1 MDGTITDS
9 EPLWKIAMEEV
20 FHSVGCPLT
29 RDQFAVTVGMRIDE
43 VILYWFNKIG
53 WQGATPKEVEDRIID
68 KMDELIRQTATP
80 LPGVLETLDH
90 LRAKNYLIGLGTSS
104 YKKLIN
110 AVLDTLNINDKFDF
124 VHSAEDEV
132 YGKPHPAVF
141 LTVADA
147 LKVDPKDCLVLED
160 SFNGVLAGKSANM
173 HVVCIPEKSHKPDA
187 RLMIADY
194 HFETMSDMLHD
205 LKISE
210 IKAI

>member
-1 MDGTITDS
+1 MSQLCMTMIWHIWGLLVMS
-9 EPLWKIAMEEV
+9 
-20 FHSVGCPLT
+20 
-29 RDQFAVTVGMRIDE
+29 
-43 VILYWFNKIG
+43 LYGQNK
-53 WQGATPKEVEDRIID
+53 
-68 KMDELIRQTATP
+68 L
-80 LPGVLETLDH
+80 
-90 LRAKNYLIGLGTSS
+90 S
-104 YKKLIN
+104 
-110 AVLDTLNINDKFDF
+110 F

-132 YGKPHPAVF
+132 YGKPHPAAF

-160 SFNGVLAGKSANM
+160 SFNGVLAGKSAKM